1 MEQTKENKKALPQ
14 TAEPPAL
21 LKGSHEGCHVCR
33 PIRMRCVWARE
44 SLSLRRGVTE

>member
-33 PIRMRCVWARE
+33 PIRMNGRNGELFCE
-44 SLSLRRGVTE
+44 